1 MHSLEH
7 GRILLQYATDTPLSE
22 VVALTRL
29 YKEPVLGSGA
39 SYHML
44 IMRNNTKM
52 PFQTAAVAW
61 RHYVGC
67 KDAGP
72 KAIAAMRAFR
82 DRYVDKGPEFVPY
95 GAAQSLGV
103 FGWRRRGEQV
113 RYVRLPVTV
122 RPSAAVAVIATVK
135 RPLGRPVRFTG
146 AVMRS
151 RVMVLTRLPRT
162 LTTAPTNVMPG
173 RRRTRM
179 RKLRRLTQA
188 LAGGSENADDAEIG
202 FSGGWAAGVPGTP
215 GRDPPGAAGVTGAGP
230 VAAARGTAPQ
240 QAIVAS
246 ARMAQV

>member
-1 MHSLEH
+1 MSSRQEEKEQRKRERLERERAAAAEAKRKRLLQIGGGVIVAAAIVVVAVLALTGGGSADRPNDAAVKTAATAAGCVYRTFPEEGRGHTAAVRTPANYKTNPPTSGDHNPDPAQDGLYVSGSEPLLANWMHSLEH

-82 DRYVDKGPEFVPY
+82 DRYVDKGPEFVP
-95 GAAQSLGV
+95 
-103 FGWRRRGEQV
+103 
-113 RYVRLPVTV
+113 
-122 RPSAAVAVIATVK
+122 
-135 RPLGRPVRFTG
+135 
-146 AVMRS
+146 
-151 RVMVLTRLPRT
+151 
-162 LTTAPTNVMPG
+162 
-173 RRRTRM
+173 
-179 RKLRRLTQA
+179 
-188 LAGGSENADDAEIG
+188 
-202 FSGGWAAGVPGTP
+202 
-215 GRDPPGAAGVTGAGP
+215 
-230 VAAARGTAPQ
+230 
-240 QAIVAS
+240 
-246 ARMAQV
+246 